1 MTLLKYP
8 RTPHLQGSGL
18 APDDKETVP
27 YSKLTGR
34 LIVVEEKL
42 DGANVGI
49 SFEQGELHVQSRG
62 HYLNLEQSGGRER
75 QFNYLKLWAK
85 THETPLYALLSER
98 YVMYGEWLYA
108 KHSVFYD
115 ALPHWLCEFDVYDC
129 EGACFLDTAA
139 RMALLADAP
148 IVSVPVLYQ
157 GTAPKSLKGLQA
169 LVQHSLAKSSVWRKR
184 FTEACQR
191 AQLDEALCWQQTDH
205 ADVSEGL
212 YIKVEENGQVQARY
226 KWVRSGFVQTIVDS
240 GSHHSERPIVVN
252 ALREH
257 VDIYAPEINKQW
269 LQAACGG
276 GA

>member
-27 YSKLTGR
+27 YSRLTGR

-49 SFEQGELHVQSRG
+49 SFEQGGLHVQSRG

-85 THETPLYALLSER
+85 THETTLHSVLGDR
-98 YVMYGEWLYA
+98 YVLYGEWLYA

-115 ALPHWLCEFDVYDC
+115 ALPHWLCEFDVYDR
-129 EGACFLDTAA
+129 EDACFLDTAA
-139 RMALLADAP
+139 RMALLQAAP

-157 GTAPKSLKGLQA
+157 GTAPQRLKALQA
-169 LVQHSLAKSSVWRKR
+169 LVQPSLAKTSTWKNS
-184 FTEACQR
+184 FATACQR

-205 ADVSEGL
+205 ADESEGL
-212 YIKVEENGQVQARY
+212 YIKVEESGQVVARY
-226 KWVRSGFVQTIVDS
+226 KWVRPGFVQTILDS

-252 ALREH
+252 ALREQ

-276 GA
+276 EQ